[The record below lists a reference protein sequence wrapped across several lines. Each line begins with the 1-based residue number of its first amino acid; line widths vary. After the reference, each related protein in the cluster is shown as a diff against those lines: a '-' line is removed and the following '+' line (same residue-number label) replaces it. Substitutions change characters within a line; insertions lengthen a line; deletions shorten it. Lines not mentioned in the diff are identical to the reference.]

1 MEDYRKSSRFDKIVW
16 LKESTGFEF
25 NNGLIIHAIVG
36 LLSEDQFNELYD
48 SICTDWDLARDDTE
62 LAERTNTSPLQS
74 IHHLP

>member
-1 MEDYRKSSRFDKIVW
+1 MEDYKKSSRFEKIDW
-16 LKESTGFEF
+16 LKESTGSEF

-48 SICTDWDLARDDTE
+48 RICSNWDLARDDTE
-62 LAERTNTSPLQS
+62 LAERTRISPLQS